1 MKKLVALI
9 LTAAMVFCLCACG
22 GGSDTTAADTAE
34 SGDSAAQTAT
44 TDDPIVLT
52 FAAHFSNTIT
62 LGEVVSQAKEI
73 LEEKSGGTMTLD
85 MYFNEALMKQGDT
98 FVGVGQGIAD
108 IAYIP
113 SQNLGDVQMAGIFKI
128 LYPAGAL
135 DTYTMTDI
143 YRGAMEE
150 TQLQDNLA
158 EYNLHCLAVRALGG
172 KQLCTSK
179 VKVTTPEDLKGMN
192 VGANGNDSYFFSE
205 CGAGAVAL
213 SNADYYTGLSNGLVG
228 GITNHYV
235 SIVTYNLNEV
245 AKYITEF
252 GGGLEVAAETYM
264 MNLDTWNSL
273 TEEQQQWVTE
283 TFLEVSDMMQDSDAA
298 DLVADRQV
306 CLDTGVEIYT
316 LSEDELAA
324 FAPYMEKVNND
335 WITSATEAGWDAQGA
350 YDYIISAVDA
360 ASGTAGEAAAETAD
374 EAAAETADEAA
385 ESTDE
390 AAADSAA

>member
-1 MKKLVALI
+1 MKKVLAMILAL
-9 LTAAMVFCLCACG
+9 AMVFALAACG
-22 GGSDTTAADTAE
+22 SKADTPAANTPASDSPAATPAE
-34 SGDSAAQTAT
+34 AK
-44 TDDPIVLT
+44 PIVLT

-98 FVGVGQGIAD
+98 FVGVGQGVAD
-108 IAYIP
+108 IAYVP
-113 SQNLGDVQMAGIFKI
+113 SQNLSDVALAGMFKI
-128 LYPAGAL
+128 LYPNGAL

-143 YRGAMEE
+143 YRGALEN
-150 TQLQDNLA
+150 TQIQYNLA
-158 EYNLHCLAVRALGG
+158 QYNLHCLVARALGG

-179 VKVTTPEDLKGMN
+179 VQVKSPADLKGMN
-192 VGANGNDSYFFSE
+192 IGANGNDSYFFSE

-213 SNADYYTGLSNGLVG
+213 SNADYYTGLSNGLVD

-235 SIVTYNLNEV
+235 SIGVYNLYEV

-273 TEEQQQWVTE
+273 TAEQQQWVTE
-283 TFLEVSDMMQDSDAA
+283 TFTEISNMMQESDAA
-298 DLVADRQV
+298 DLVSWRQSCIDSGIEV
-306 CLDTGVEIYT
+306 YT
-316 LSEDELAA
+316 LSDDELAA

-335 WITSATEAGWDAQGA
+335 WISSATAAGWDAQAA
-350 YDYIISAVDA
+350 YDYIISSV
-360 ASGTAGEAAAETAD
+360 EAAQ
-374 EAAAETADEAA
+374 
-385 ESTDE
+385 
-390 AAADSAA
+390 

>member
-1 MKKLVALI
+1 MKKVLALI
-9 LTAAMVFCLCACG
+9 LTVAMVFCLAACG
-22 GGSDTTAADTAE
+22 EKPAAPVSSDPPADDNAPADDTPA
-34 SGDSAAQTAT
+34 SGE
-44 TDDPIVLT
+44 PIVLT

-62 LGEVVSQAKEI
+62 LGEVISQAKDI

-113 SQNLGDVQMAGIFKI
+113 SQNLSDVQMAGIFKL
-128 LYPAGAL
+128 LYPNGAP

-143 YRGAMEE
+143 YRSALEN
-150 TQLQDNLA
+150 TAIQDNLA
-158 EYNLHCLAVRALGG
+158 DYNLHCLAVRALGG

-179 VKVTTPEDLKGMN
+179 VQVKAPDDLKGMN
-192 VGANGNDSYFFSE
+192 IGANGNDSYFFSE

-235 SIVTYNLNEV
+235 SIVTYNLSEV

-252 GGGLEVAAETYM
+252 GSGLEVAAETYM

-273 TEEQQQWVTE
+273 TEQQQQWVTE
-283 TFLEVSDMMQDSDAA
+283 TFTEISDLMQESDAA
-298 DLVADRQV
+298 DLVTCRQSCIDNGLEV
-306 CLDTGVEIYT
+306 YT
-316 LSEDELAA
+316 LTEDEMAA
-324 FAPYMEKVNND
+324 FAPYMEKVNSD
-335 WITSATEAGWDAQGA
+335 WISGAAAAGWDAQGA
-350 YDYIISAVDA
+350 YDYIMTAV
-360 ASGTAGEAAAETAD
+360 G
-374 EAAAETADEAA
+374 
-385 ESTDE
+385 
-390 AAADSAA
+390 SAA

>member
-1 MKKLVALI
+1 MKKVIALI
-9 LTAAMVFCLCACG
+9 LALAMVFALAACG
-22 GGSDTTAADTAE
+22 GST
-34 SGDSAAQTAT
+34 SAAPAAEAK
-44 TDDPIVLT
+44 TDGAAAPAAEPVVLT
-52 FAAHFSNTIT
+52 FAAHFSNTIK
-62 LGEVVSQAKEI
+62 LGETISKAKEI

-85 MYFNEALMKQGDT
+85 MYFNEALMKQSDT

-113 SQNLGDVQMAGIFKI
+113 SQNLSDVDMAGIFKI
-128 LYPAGAL
+128 LYTTGAL

-143 YRGAMEE
+143 YRGALEN

-158 EYNLHCLAVRALGG
+158 DFNLHCLVARALGG

-179 VKVTTPEDLKGMN
+179 VQVKTPDDLKGMN
-192 VGANGNDSYFFSE
+192 IGANGNDSYFFSE

-235 SIVTYNLNEV
+235 SIVTYNLSEV

-252 GGGLEVAAETYM
+252 GSGLEVAAETYM

-273 TEEQQQWVTE
+273 TEEQQKWVTE
-283 TFLEVSDMMQDSDAA
+283 TFTEISDMMQDSDAA
-298 DLVADRQV
+298 DLVADRQLCIDSGIEV
-306 CLDTGVEIYT
+306 YT
-316 LSEDELAA
+316 LTDDELAA

-335 WITSATEAGWDAQGA
+335 WIKKASDDGWDAQGA
-350 YDYIISAVDA
+350 YDYVMNAVIA
-360 ASGTAGEAAAETAD
+360 AKG
-374 EAAAETADEAA
+374 
-385 ESTDE
+385 
-390 AAADSAA
+390 

>member
-1 MKKLVALI
+1 MKKVFALI
-9 LTAAMVFCLCACG
+9 LIAAMAFSLAAC
-22 GGSDTTAADTAE
+22 SEKPATPTDSNPPADSTPAADVPA
-34 SGDSAAQTAT
+34 SN
-44 TDDPIVLT
+44 DPIVLT
-52 FAAHFSNTIT
+52 FAAHFSNTIK
-62 LGEVVSQAKEI
+62 LGEVISQAKDI

-113 SQNLGDVQMAGIFKI
+113 SQNLSDVQMAGIFKL
-128 LYPAGAL
+128 LYPNGAL

-143 YRGAMEE
+143 YRSALEN
-150 TQLQDNLA
+150 TAIQDNLA

-179 VKVTTPEDLKGMN
+179 IQVKTPDDLKGMN
-192 VGANGNDSYFFSE
+192 IGANGNDSYFFSE

-235 SIVTYNLNEV
+235 SIVTYNLSEV

-252 GGGLEVAAETYM
+252 GGGLEVAAETYQ

-273 TEEQQQWVTE
+273 TAEQQQWVTE
-283 TFLEVSDMMQDSDAA
+283 TFLEISDMMQESDAA
-298 DLVADRQV
+298 DLVTCRQSCIDSGLEV
-306 CLDTGVEIYT
+306 YT
-316 LSEDELAA
+316 LTEDELAA
-324 FAPYMEKVNND
+324 FAPYMEKVNSD
-335 WITSATEAGWDAQGA
+335 WIASAAAAGWDSQGA
-350 YDYIISAVDA
+350 YDYIMTAV
-360 ASGTAGEAAAETAD
+360 EAAA
-374 EAAAETADEAA
+374 
-385 ESTDE
+385 
-390 AAADSAA
+390 